1 MYVWNKAFV
10 QRLSFCFRAAFSE
23 SESGFRSV
31 SKLWFQLLRLIRHTD
46 TQICSYDMPQMP
58 ARDRSLAYF
67 FGNLL
72 SLYATHDGAG
82 SLTGIL
88 FRNFTLFVCH
98 TCRRGIAHWHTF
110 SDIYSLCMPH
120 VPARDRSLAYF
131 FGISLSLYATHAGAG
146 SCSGI
151 LFRNFTLFVC
161 HRCQLWPTRWH
172 SNFELFIYSMP
183 LCPILQQTQAYII

>member
-1 MYVWNKAFV
+1 MICHRCRRGIAHW
-10 QRLSFCFRAAFSE
+10 
-23 SESGFRSV
+23 
-31 SKLWFQLLRLIRHTD
+31 HTFLE
-46 TQICSYDMPQMP
+46 IYSLCMPHMT

-67 FGNLL
+67 FGISL
-72 SLYATHDGAG
+72 SLYATHAGAG

-88 FRNFTLFVCH
+88 FRIFTLFVCR

-110 SDIYSLCMPH
+110 SEFHSLCMPQLA
-120 VPARDRSLAYF
+120 ARDRSLAYF